1 MWSFQRLVWPVQI
14 HSPFWK
20 TVRLRTRAELFCV
33 ESSNKQGTA
42 VSAIA
47 LSLIS
52 ISAAWWYLF
61 FYEGIKAQ
69 DLWYQSSSLSSQRS
83 YWFYIGIIL
92 HRISKRHYKPASVH
106 CDNQHNGLHLLEG
119 WCSFPTNSTHCWMFT
134 LSSWFKLDCWLTC
147 INWQLC

>member
-1 MWSFQRLVWPVQI
+1 MWI
-14 HSPFWK
+14 HSPSWEA
-20 TVRLRTRAELFCV
+20 VRLRTRAELFYV

-47 LSLIS
+47 LSLTS

-69 DLWYQSSSLSSQRS
+69 DLWYQFSSLSSQRS
-83 YWFYIGIIL
+83 YWFYIGITL
-92 HRISKRHYKPASVH
+92 HRISKGHHKPASVH
-106 CDNQHNGLHLLEG
+106 YDNQHIGLAFA
-119 WCSFPTNSTHCWMFT
+119 WSRCSFLTNSTCCWMST
-134 LSSWFKLDCWLTC
+134 LNPGFKLDCWLTC